1 MGGDGGRLPEKTRP
15 ETHEIYQFIYFICEK
30 NRTILNVFFSRI
42 WSRVDFF
49 TDIFWMGQ
57 MRLDIQTF
65 FCSFVA
71 DMMEYK
77 GMFWDVYVSI

>member
-1 MGGDGGRLPEKTRP
+1 MGK
-15 ETHEIYQFIYFICEK
+15 
-30 NRTILNVFFSRI
+30 
-42 WSRVDFF
+42 
-49 TDIFWMGQ
+49 